1 MKDPV
6 EIISPTDN
14 NINTNGK
21 THTISEDNLLS
32 DSVNEKFSNGNGMR
46 TSLTVSNVAESIR
59 SSSSSLAKSECSQ
72 EKFCFKYYSIC

>member
-1 MKDPV
+1 MNHLLKRIDFIRMKDPV

-21 THTISEDNLLS
+21 GHTISEENLLS
-32 DSVNEKFSNGNGMR
+32 DSVNEKYTNGDGMR

-59 SSSSSLAKSECSQ
+59 
-72 EKFCFKYYSIC
+72 